1 MSPEV
6 WSRGATSALSGCVFY
21 FLTRSL
27 LMQVKIEFNTND
39 GERESCLDSLTY
51 TTYGESEHQKLAF
64 FVFDLL
70 KVYDCI
76 ELLFLEE
83 LIRQLFT
90 TEEINKF
97 GEYLCHISKT
107 AKPKSSSEKSVAEIE

>member
-1 MSPEV
+1 
-6 WSRGATSALSGCVFY
+6 
-21 FLTRSL
+21 
-27 LMQVKIEFNTND
+27 MQVKIEFNTND

-83 LIRQLFT
+83 LICQLFT
-90 TEEINKF
+90 TEEIDKF
-97 GEYLCHISKT
+97 CEYLCQNSKT
-107 AKPKSSSEKSVAEIE
+107 AKPKSSIENSVAESE

>member
-1 MSPEV
+1 
-6 WSRGATSALSGCVFY
+6 
-21 FLTRSL
+21 
-27 LMQVKIEFNTND
+27 MQVKIEFNTND

-51 TTYGESEHQKLAF
+51 GESDHQKLAF

-83 LIRQLFT
+83 LICQLFT
-90 TEEINKF
+90 TEEIDKF
-97 GEYLCHISKT
+97 CEYLCQNSKT
-107 AKPKSSSEKSVAEIE
+107 AKPKSSIENSVAESE